1 MMASETSRVAR
12 MAPALV
18 TTPALLRRVEE
29 RRAVAPQGDWNVQ
42 IGAFANEAGAQK
54 AWALL
59 TRQFAGLSGYAPSS
73 ATLRRPEGDLYRL
86 SVGGLTRSQADT
98 LCERYRKAGGACF
111 VRQRAGDQVVHWARP
126 GIGLAAL

>member
-1 MMASETSRVAR
+1 SEAAYRRGDRKAATDAALSAYLDGVEPIE
-12 MAPALV
+12 PALGARDS
-18 TTPALLRRVEE
+18 ALLRRVEE

-86 SVGGLTRSQADT
+86 SVGGLTRPQADT
-98 LCERYRKAGGACF
+98 LCGRYREAGGACF
-111 VRQRAGDQVVHWARP
+111 
-126 GIGLAAL
+126 